1 MTFFCDIW
9 VKHIPSLLPPL
20 GSPQAPS
27 HPLSSMRL
35 SNEISFLFNFF
46 FFRFLEGVQ
55 RNLEKKNKEQ
65 LPCLATIDYFL
76 FQLADFYIK
85 AKNKV
90 ILPGWPKLITL
101 ERIPPCKS
109 GRAWFSCKQGAWDQ
123 KDAPTSTKKENRS
136 TSFGVVRVLP
146 LDGAGARRRIQLKAQ
161 EQGDL
166 LMNTLLTE
174 FSRFWQ
180 CRHTA
185 SETHQWRTAWPC
197 VTGIWRELQKAEM
210 I

>member
-9 VKHIPSLLPPL
+9 VKHIPPLLPPL
-20 GSPQAPS
+20 GSPQSPS
-27 HPLSSMRL
+27 HPPSSMRL

-46 FFRFLEGVQ
+46 FQISWGGPKKFG
-55 RNLEKKNKEQ
+55 KKNKEQ

-90 ILPGWPKLITL
+90 ILSGWPKLITL

-109 GRAWFSCKQGAWDQ
+109 GWAWFSWKQEAWDQ
-123 KDAPTSTKKENRS
+123 KDAPTSAKKENRS
-136 TSFGVVRVLP
+136 KSFGAVKVLP
-146 LDGAGARRRIQLKAQ
+146 LDGAGARRRIPLETQ

-174 FSRFWQ
+174 FSRFCQ

-185 SETHQWRTAWPC
+185 SETHQWGTAWPC